1 MLGGLPTRLHVSP
14 TSSIPRKCYIPL
26 NVRNLCPQRS
36 FRYRVFTGGQMILK
50 RRFKL
55 DRRRRKRQLL
65 NTSVQVF
72 TESAQLDGLGIN
84 LSDVGMCLFTMANLQ
99 VGSACACLPW
109 PISKW
114 DLRFRSNFS
123 RPEARNLSEFP
134 GLFAIAPCIYTE
146 SIFWW
151 IQINTQVIGQT

>member
-1 MLGGLPTRLHVSP
+1 MSAMACFRQPQITVEQSL
-14 TSSIPRKCYIPL
+14 YIPL

-50 RRFKL
+50 RRFKP

-72 TESAQLDGLGIN
+72 TESAQLDALGIN

-99 VGSACACLPW
+99 VGSQIQVEFLP
-109 PISKW
+109 P
-114 DLRFRSNFS
+114 RSTELVRVSGIVRHRALYLYGVDFLVDS
-123 RPEARNLSEFP
+123 DAGTIPDRQALYPRELLS
-134 GLFAIAPCIYTE
+134 APK
-146 SIFWW
+146 
-151 IQINTQVIGQT
+151 QPH